1 MEPVLLEWLNL
12 VVRWIHVI
20 AAIMWIGDSI
30 LFMWLDRSLEP
41 PSRPREGDVA
51 GELWMVHSGG
61 FYEVVKRRSLA
72 PAELPKRLYWF
83 KWQAYSTW
91 ISGAALLVIVY
102 YLGRGVFL
110 VDADAPLSAPAAT
123 ALSAGLLAAGW
134 LVYHHLLWAP
144 AMERRPRLAA
154 PLSFVLL
161 IGLAWGLTHVFSP
174 RAAYLQFG
182 AMLGTI
188 MAANVWRVII
198 PAQHAMLDATRAGRP
213 VDVSPGVRAKLRST
227 HNHYLTF
234 PVLFAMLSP
243 HFPSTYGHPLNWLVL
258 VLIGI
263 AGAVA
268 KYVMN
273 EGTRSSRWLAAAG
286 AAALIAAVTL
296 TVRAAAP
303 QAGPRDLSSAPPV
316 PFAEARAI
324 VERRCIACH
333 AARPSNPSFPQPPL
347 GVMLEH
353 PADLQRWADRMY
365 QRAVVSKTMPLGN
378 LTGMTDE
385 ERETL
390 GAWIAQGARTGDAP
404 AAGGAR

>member
-1 MEPVLLEWLNL
+1 MEPIVVEWLNL

-41 PSRPREGDVA
+41 PSKPREGDVA

-72 PAELPKRLYWF
+72 PTELPSRLYWF

-91 ISGAALLVIVY
+91 LSGVALLVIVY

-110 VDADAPLSAPAAT
+110 VDAGSPLTAPAAT
-123 ALSAGLLAAGW
+123 AVSAGLLVAGW
-134 LVYHHLLWAP
+134 LVYHHVLWSP
-144 AMERRPRLAA
+144 AMARRPRVATA
-154 PLSFVLL
+154 LSFACLV
-161 IGLAWGLTHVFSP
+161 GLAWGLTHLFSP
-174 RAAYLQFG
+174 RAAFLQFG

-188 MAANVWRVII
+188 MAANVWRVIV
-198 PAQHAMLDATRAGRP
+198 PAQHAMLAATRAGRP
-213 VDVSPGVRAKLRST
+213 VDVSPGMRAKARST
-227 HNHYLTF
+227 HNHFLTF

-258 VLIGI
+258 ILIGV

-273 EGTRSSRWLAAAG
+273 EGTRSNRWLAAAG
-286 AAALIAAVTL
+286 AASLVAAVTL
-296 TVRAAAP
+296 TIQASRP
-303 QAGPRDLSSAPPV
+303 QAGPRDLAGAPAV
-316 PFAEARAI
+316 SYADAHAI
-324 VERRCIACH
+324 VERRCVACH
-333 AARPSNPSFPQPPL
+333 ARKPSNPSFPQPPL
-347 GVMLEH
+347 GVVLED
-353 PADLQRWADRMY
+353 ADGLVRWSDRIY

-385 ERETL
+385 ERAML
-390 GAWIAQGARTGDAP
+390 GAWIAQGAHTDDVAPRTG
-404 AAGGAR
+404 R